1 MENVCEP
8 QNRIAPVAPTHTHTL
23 RYFSGTSL
31 NGTFPGAIGYLP
43 GGCSVCIF
51 QGRREKWRMRRL
63 VIILVPGALARFR
76 GSGQKV
82 DYATHPLLII
92 VKKYLSSF
100 SAQASPL

>member
-1 MENVCEP
+1 M
-8 QNRIAPVAPTHTHTL
+8 
-23 RYFSGTSL
+23 G
-31 NGTFPGAIGYLP
+31 
-43 GGCSVCIF
+43 
-51 QGRREKWRMRRL
+51 RL